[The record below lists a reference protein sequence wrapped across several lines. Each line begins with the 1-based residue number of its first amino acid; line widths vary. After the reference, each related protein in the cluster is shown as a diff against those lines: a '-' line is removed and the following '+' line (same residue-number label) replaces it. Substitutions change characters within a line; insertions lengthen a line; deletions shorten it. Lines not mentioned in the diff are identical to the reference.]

1 MLTDNFN
8 INMIDEILVTG
19 ETGHQQPGSAATWF
33 TSNPPV
39 TWFTS
44 TLFTSTLFTST
55 LFTSTLFTST
65 LVISKLFTM
74 VICKLVTMVT
84 SKLVISKVNV
94 NSLGGEGV

>member
-55 LFTSTLFTST
+55 L
-65 LVISKLFTM
+65 VISKLFTM

>member
-44 TLFTSTLFTST
+44 TLFTSTL
-55 LFTSTLFTST
+55 
-65 LVISKLFTM
+65 VISKLFTM